1 MANLPE
7 IKGEPTFLTQEQ
19 IEKAQQYLLE
29 NWEQAV
35 E

>member
-1 MANLPE
+1 V
-7 IKGEPTFLTQEQ
+7 FLTQDQ
-19 IEKAQQYLLE
+19 LAKQQEYLLE